1 MWVKTCLS
9 SKLSAAVLKLRRSR
23 KNSTACG
30 VPFFGL
36 EKGTR
41 KGSDSIDIPM
51 AQGCTS
57 MVRRRT
63 MVLTMAFMA
72 PTASLPL
79 AKDSPDLALHVD
91 GVVPAL
97 HVDGVVPRVV
107 PENVTVTV
115 TGDDGVAAMVPNN
128 EMTNL
133 RVMPNNHMVYPWDKD
148 VVTTEQGWPCK
159 TDYENDTPTKECE
172 GWCGKPMNEYNG
184 CDMCRCAA
192 CPPETCPPNHF
203 YNVTDVLV
211 DAVDQQ
217 IRQEMGARKAEARA
231 KAALVALEKE
241 KPQAAPGP
249 LSFTSVGGVEGSR
262 DGLRFVDA
270 PLLVHPPHPVS
281 ALVSAIMATFFR

>member
-1 MWVKTCLS
+1 
-9 SKLSAAVLKLRRSR
+9 
-23 KNSTACG
+23 
-30 VPFFGL
+30 
-36 EKGTR
+36 
-41 KGSDSIDIPM
+41 M
-51 AQGCTS
+51 AQGCTPF
-57 MVRRRT
+57 VRRRSL
-63 MVLTMAFMA
+63 VLSMAFMA
-72 PTASLPL
+72 STAGLPL

-91 GVVPAL
+91 GVAPAL

-115 TGDDGVAAMVPNN
+115 TGDDGVAAMVPQN

-133 RVMPNNHMVYPWDKD
+133 RVMPSNHMVYPWDKD

-211 DAVDQQ
+211 DVVDQQ
-217 IRQEMGARKAEARA
+217 IRQEMGARKAEAKA

-241 KPQAAPGP
+241 KPQAAPGS

-270 PLLVHPPHPVS
+270 PLLVHPPHTVS